1 MSFSDSFSSFA
12 PFPNGLDSMGYWHQ
26 YPVSNEQGEVNSE
39 FGDHDHPPLKRC
51 KSSSDNQPTNHGNRT
66 PQMNPPVNQ
75 PTGKIFF
82 KTRLCA
88 KFRMGQCRNGENC
101 NFAHGEDDLRKPPPN
116 WQELVGGR
124 TEERGNSGNENWE
137 DDDRIIHKMKLCK
150 KFYNGE
156 ECPYGERCNFLHKEP
171 AKFREGSG
179 SGSTARF
186 RDNSRESSAISIG
199 TTGPPMVQPRAPE
212 QYDVQRI
219 APNVNGGGV
228 SVGVGGCMDALRGN
242 SRPVYWKTKLCT
254 KFETT
259 GHCPFGDNCHFAH
272 GQAELLLPGGRAA
285 EGEPVLMSSAPLK
298 PAAPVNDPIPIK
310 IDIGVPSSH
319 EGQGKKCLFKW
330 KGTKKINRIYGDWID
345 DMPLILP
352 NEVET

>member
-1 MSFSDSFSSFA
+1 MHLNFKKLSKMSFSDSFSSFA
-12 PFPNGLDSMGYWHQ
+12 PFPSSMDSMSYWHQ
-26 YPVSNEQGEVNSE
+26 FPVSNEQPEVNSE
-39 FGDHDHPPLKRC
+39 FDHDHPPLKRP
-51 KSSSDNQPTNHGNRT
+51 KNSSDNQLSNLNHRT
-66 PQMNPPVNQ
+66 PQMNPPINQ

-124 TEERGNSGNENWE
+124 TEDRGNSGGENWE

-171 AKFREGSG
+171 AKFRES
-179 SGSTARF
+179 STPRF

-199 TTGPPMVQPRAPE
+199 TTGPPMVQCRTPD
-212 QYDVQRI
+212 QYDVQRM
-219 APNVNGGGV
+219 AANVNGG
-228 SVGVGGCMDALRGN
+228 MDALRGN

-259 GHCPFGDNCHFAH
+259 GQCPFGDNCHFAH
-272 GQAELLLPGGRAA
+272 GQAGIYHDKLTLLL
-285 EGEPVLMSSAPLK
+285 VHVFQVMW
-298 PAAPVNDPIPIK
+298 DC
-310 IDIGVPSSH
+310 
-319 EGQGKKCLFKW
+319 CLYSVV
-330 KGTKKINRIYGDWID
+330 GN
-345 DMPLILP
+345 
-352 NEVET
+352 

>member
-1 MSFSDSFSSFA
+1 MSFSDSFSSFV
-12 PFPNGLDSMGYWHQ
+12 PFSNGLDSMGFWPQ
-26 YPVSNEQGEVNSE
+26 FNGSNEQPEVNSE
-39 FGDHDHPPLKRC
+39 FDHDLPPLKRS
-51 KSSSDNQPTNHGNRT
+51 KSSSDNLPSNLTHRT

-124 TEERGNSGNENWE
+124 TEDRGNSGSDNWE

-156 ECPYGERCNFLHKEP
+156 ECPYGDRCNFLHKEP
-171 AKFREGSG
+171 AKFREP
-179 SGSTARF
+179 APVRF
-186 RDNSRESSAISIG
+186 RENSRESSAISIG
-199 TTGPPMVQPRAPE
+199 TTGPPMVQQQQSRVPD
-212 QYDVQRI
+212 QYDVHRMVV
-219 APNVNGGGV
+219 ASGNGNGNVNGG
-228 SVGVGGCMDALRGN
+228 MDVMRGN
-242 SRPVYWKTKLCT
+242 SRPVYWKTKRCT

-259 GHCPFGDNCHFAH
+259 GQCPFGDNCHFAH
-272 GQAELLLPGGRAA
+272 GQSELLLPGGRPADA
-285 EGEPVLMSSAPLK
+285 EPVTMNSAPLK
-298 PAAPVNDPIPIK
+298 PVSAPINDPTPTK
-310 IDIGVPSSH
+310 IDIGVPSGH

-345 DMPLILP
+345 DLPLNLP
-352 NEVET
+352 NQVES